1 MTTLVVIAKEP
12 IPGRVKTRLHPPLSY
27 EQAAEL
33 AAASIDDT
41 LGSMR
46 AVPASRRILLFDG
59 DRAPESAHGYEVIPQ
74 VAGDLDE
81 RLGAIFDLVDGPMV
95 LIGMDT
101 PQVTAGHLTRVF
113 YDWAD
118 SVDAWLGTASDGGWW
133 ALAMRKPDGA
143 LLRGVPTSRDD
154 TGELQKARLLA
165 AGLTVGTLP
174 MLTDVDTIDDALEV
188 AADAPLGRF
197 ASTLAG
203 FMPALSLKTAS

>member
-12 IPGRVKTRLHPPLSY
+12 IPGRVKTRLNPPLSF

-41 LGSMR
+41 LGAMR

-59 DRAPESAHGYEVIPQ
+59 MSAPESAHGYEVIPQ
-74 VAGDLDE
+74 VAGGLDE
-81 RLGAIFDLVDGPMV
+81 RLAAIFDEVEGPMV

-113 YDWAD
+113 YDWPD
-118 SVDAWLGTASDGGWW
+118 SVDAWFGAAHDGGWW
-133 ALAMRKPDGA
+133 ALAMRQPDGS

-154 TGELQKARLLA
+154 TAQLQKARLLA
-165 AGLTVGTLP
+165 AGLTVGMLP

-197 ASTLAG
+197 ASTLAT
-203 FMPALSLKTAS
+203 FMPALTLDTAS